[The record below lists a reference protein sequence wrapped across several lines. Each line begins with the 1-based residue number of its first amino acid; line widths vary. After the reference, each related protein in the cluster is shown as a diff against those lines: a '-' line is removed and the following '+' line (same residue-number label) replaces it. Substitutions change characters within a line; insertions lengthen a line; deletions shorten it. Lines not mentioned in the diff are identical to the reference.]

1 MSPATIAVG
10 NDVRARCAAC
20 KRTQIHMITAISGK
34 RIDQIQCKACLR
46 TRKYRPQES
55 PDAPKRRRQGA
66 IEVIPPEVAW
76 KKLMDSSTTKKTIVY
91 TFDKQYRV
99 HDLIN
104 HDTFGM
110 GVVIN
115 LPTANKARVAFKAGE
130 LLLICNR

>member
-76 KKLMDSSTTKKTIVY
+76 KKLMDSSTTKKTNAY

-104 HDTFGM
+104 HESFGM
-110 GVVIN
+110 GVVTS
-115 LPTANKARVAFKAGE
+115 LPTPNKARGALQTRGVF
-130 LLLICNR
+130 LFC